1 MSIWDVVYNAV
12 SAAFSPVFQQIAST
26 IQTSLAPLATNI
38 ISAFQP
44 IFLPISQTLASMWSS
59 VTGLVSFT
67 LPDIQR
73 TLVGLGPAILNMG
86 PTIQQLL
93 GPNISSILFNSTSIS
108 SLMQG
113 TLIPGILSL
122 QLGLPR
128 IPTDILNLV
137 NPKLIALG
145 MDLSWIRT
153 NLPINLAGLL
163 NDFKFFADPRFT
175 NINTLLTG
183 PIPSSITDLRTDVK
197 DTRDVIDRELRDFR
211 SAFDGAMESATKFI
225 ASIWADLW
233 KFIQESIIPVVTS
246 AVETVRSGI
255 DFAVRS
261 IGSFLLDGVAS
272 IATGAPEDAV
282 ARAMGVGVTVSAML
296 ATLYVGVEVVEFLY
310 PIKNLSLIEMVRTVT
325 GAFGVNYFGPTMMGL
340 LIAGTLEP
348 VMRQGINARYRH
360 QLPSLGSADQ
370 MLFEGNI
377 TQAQWSRLYD
387 VAGWSDQYQDA
398 WYKTMF
404 KEPGER
410 LMATMF
416 EIPGPWLNRV
426 PSWLK
431 EIGYTSEDADL
442 IAEFSLAR
450 AHVDDQKLLVA
461 QAENDYIAGLDDEGE
476 LKANLAAAGLDDVE
490 VAYHVAKA
498 KKQGRRALLTDQ
510 VATTK
515 EKFMDGTIDQ
525 AKASAELLSYGLKQV
540 KAQVLTSRWVAQKT
554 PKLATITKAQEKQ
567 LTVDQVLDLY
577 ELGRWTLQKTRT
589 RLRNMDY
596 SPDDVDD
603 LIWRRDQAIKTK
615 AAAAA

>member
-183 PIPSSITDLRTDVK
+183 PIPSSITDLKTDVAAAK
-197 DTRDVIDRELRDFR
+197 DTIDNRLTDFR

-233 KFIQESIIPVVTS
+233 KFIQESVIPVVTS

-282 ARAMGVGVTVSAML
+282 ARAMGVGVTVSTML

-310 PIKNLSLIEMVRTVT
+310 PTKNLSLIEMVRTVT

-348 VMRQGINARYRH
+348 VMRQGVNARYRH
-360 QLPSLGSADQ
+360 QVPSLQLADVMWFQ
-370 MLFEGNI
+370 GGLNDE
-377 TQAQWSRLYD
+377 QWSRIYD
-387 VAGWSDQYQDA
+387 FAGWSDQYQAA
-398 WYKTMF
+398 WRKSWYQEPTARTAITMVD
-404 KEPGER
+404 
-410 LMATMF
+410 
-416 EIPGPWLNRV
+416 IPGPWV
-426 PSWLK
+426 AKIPEWLHK
-431 EIGYTSEDADL
+431 GRYDDETISIIQQYGVKK
-442 IAEFSLAR
+442 
-450 AHVDDQKLLVA
+450 AHLDDQKALITA
-461 QAENDYIAGLDDEGE
+461 TEADYVAGLDDERD
-476 LKANLAAAGLDDVE
+476 LKANLQALDLDPDEVE
-490 VAYHVAKA
+490 FHMAKA
-498 KKQGRRALLTDQ
+498 KAQARKSLLADQ

-525 AKASAELLSYGLKQV
+525 GAAAAELLSYGLRQNKV
-540 KAQVLTSRWVAQKT
+540 SVLTGRWVAQKT
-554 PKLATITKAQEKQ
+554 PKLAAITKAKKKN
-567 LTVDQVLDLY
+567 LTLAEIFDLY
-577 ELGRWTLQKTRT
+577 DRKRWSREKVLA
-589 RLRNMDY
+589 RLKDMDY
-596 SPDDVDD
+596 DADDAED
-603 LIWRRDQAIKTK
+603 LVWEHDEEVKGR
-615 AAAAA
+615 AAAA